1 MNNKLSEKYYYN
13 KFFIVALIT
22 YLLLKDL
29 QTFVFSPDLIFFKKA
44 IYIYFLDY
52 FFIINL
58 ILIYNKNLK
67 FFLIESNYKKI
78 IKVYLI
84 YFFFIFC
91 LGLVNSVSYFDYK
104 YSFISYLPF
113 FLFYFVFQFGL
124 EKNTLFF
131 IIKFFNNLIIPLSF
145 VLFFVGTKSL
155 PEFTS
160 RLAVPITLL
169 IIFIPYLKKINQFII
184 ISVCLL
190 ILFYDQ
196 SVRTYLINIIVSFL
210 ILLFYY
216 FNIFNKKYFNIL
228 VTLIFVTPIILILSA
243 IIYKFDIF
251 SLFSELK
258 NYSPYENELL
268 VNTRSF
274 LYIDIF
280 NSINSVFKLIFGS
293 GASASYE
300 SFLFSQSN
308 SFYFEEGRY
317 ATEVGFLNYL
327 LKSGVIGFI
336 LFSLL
341 LFYPI
346 NLGINHS
353 NNILIK
359 LISLKLTFIWFFM
372 FVEYP
377 FLINMNY
384 FLIYLMVGILLSC
397 ELRKLDD
404 NQIKKLICD
413 NI

>member
-1 MNNKLSEKYYYN
+1 MNKKSADNYYFNKL
-13 KFFIVALIT
+13 FIVALIV
-22 YLLLKDL
+22 YLILKDL
-29 QTFVFSPDLIFFKKA
+29 QFYAFYPNPVFFKKP

-58 ILIYNKNLK
+58 ILLFKKNLNSY
-67 FFLIESNYKKI
+67 IIGDNYKKF

-84 YFFFIFC
+84 YFLFILC
-91 LGLVNSVSYFDYK
+91 LGLINSETYFDYK
-104 YSFISYLPF
+104 YSFVTYLPF
-113 FLFYFVFQFGL
+113 FLFYFAFQLGI
-124 EKNTLFF
+124 KKDIFF
-131 IIKFFNNLIIPLSF
+131 FVIKFFNNLIIPLSL
-145 VLFFVGTKSL
+145 VLFFLGTKSL

-160 RLAVPITLL
+160 RLALPISLL
-169 IIFIPYLKKINQFII
+169 IVFIPYLKKINQFII
-184 ISVCLL
+184 IFVSLL

-196 SVRTYLINIIVSFL
+196 SVRMHSVSIIISFL
-210 ILLFYY
+210 ITLFYY
-216 FNIFNKKYFNIL
+216 FNISNKKYYNLLVIL
-228 VTLIFVTPIILILSA
+228 LFMTPIILILSA

-251 SLFSELK
+251 NFFYELG
-258 NYSPYENELL
+258 NLNSYENELL
-268 VNTRSF
+268 ANTRSF

-280 NSINSVFKLIFGS
+280 NSTDSIFKLIFGS

-300 SFLFSQSN
+300 SYLFSQSN
-308 SFYFEEGRY
+308 SLLFEEGRY

-372 FVEYP
+372 FLEYP

-404 NQIKKLICD
+404 NQIKKLICE

>member
-29 QTFVFSPDLIFFKKA
+29 QTFVFFPDPIFFKKA
-44 IYIYFLDY
+44 TYIYFLDY

-58 ILIYNKNLK
+58 ILLYNKNLK
-67 FFLIESNYKKI
+67 FFLIGSNYKKI

-104 YSFISYLPF
+104 YSFIVYLPF

-131 IIKFFNNLIIPLSF
+131 IIKFFNNLIIPLSL
-145 VLFFVGTKSL
+145 VLFFLGTKSL

-160 RLAVPITLL
+160 RLALPISLL
-169 IIFIPYLKKINQFII
+169 IVFIPYLKKINQFII
-184 ISVCLL
+184 IFVSLL

-196 SVRTYLINIIVSFL
+196 SVRMHSVSIIISFL
-210 ILLFYY
+210 ITLFYY
-216 FNIFNKKYFNIL
+216 FNISNKKYYNLLVIL
-228 VTLIFVTPIILILSA
+228 LFMTPIILILSA

-251 SLFSELK
+251 NFFYELG
-258 NYSPYENELL
+258 NLNSYENELL
-268 VNTRSF
+268 ANTRSF

-280 NSINSVFKLIFGS
+280 NSTDSIFKLIFGS

-300 SFLFSQSN
+300 SYLFSQSN
-308 SFYFEEGRY
+308 SLLFEEGRY
-317 ATEVGFLNYL
+317 GTEVGFLNYL
-327 LKSGVIGFI
+327 LKSGIIGFI

-359 LISLKLTFIWFFM
+359 LISLKLTFNWFFM
-372 FVEYP
+372 FLEYP
-377 FLINMNY
+377 FVVNMSY
-384 FLIYLMVGILLSC
+384 FLIYFIIGILSSS

-404 NQIKKLICD
+404 NQIKKLINE

>member
-1 MNNKLSEKYYYN
+1 MNKKSADNYYFNKL
-13 KFFIVALIT
+13 FIVALIV
-22 YLLLKDL
+22 YLILKDL
-29 QTFVFSPDLIFFKKA
+29 QFYAFYPNPVFFKKP

-58 ILIYNKNLK
+58 ILLFKKNLNSY
-67 FFLIESNYKKI
+67 IIGDNYKKF

-84 YFFFIFC
+84 YFLFILC
-91 LGLVNSVSYFDYK
+91 LGLINSETYFDYK
-104 YSFISYLPF
+104 YSFVTYLPF
-113 FLFYFVFQFGL
+113 FLFYFAFQLGI
-124 EKNTLFF
+124 KKDIFF
-131 IIKFFNNLIIPLSF
+131 FVIKFFNNLIIPLSL
-145 VLFFVGTKSL
+145 VLFFLGTKSL

-160 RLAVPITLL
+160 RLALPISLL
-169 IIFIPYLKKINQFII
+169 IVFIPYLKKINQFII
-184 ISVCLL
+184 IFVSLL

-196 SVRTYLINIIVSFL
+196 SVRMHSVSIIISFL
-210 ILLFYY
+210 ITLFYY
-216 FNIFNKKYFNIL
+216 FNISNKKYYNLLVIL
-228 VTLIFVTPIILILSA
+228 LFMTPIILILSA

-251 SLFSELK
+251 NFFYELG
-258 NYSPYENELL
+258 NLNSYENELL
-268 VNTRSF
+268 ANTRSF

-280 NSINSVFKLIFGS
+280 NSTDSIFKLIFGS

-300 SFLFSQSN
+300 SYLFSQSN
-308 SFYFEEGRY
+308 SLLFEEGRY
-317 ATEVGFLNYL
+317 GTEVGFLNYL

-359 LISLKLTFIWFFM
+359 LISLKLTFNWFFM
-372 FVEYP
+372 FLEYP
-377 FLINMNY
+377 FVVNMSY
-384 FLIYLMVGILLSC
+384 FLIYFIIGILSSS

-404 NQIKKLICD
+404 NQIKKLINE